1 MQSTKKTTM
10 KRILF
15 FLLFASSFSCWAQT
29 QYKPFVEEGK
39 VWTMKCNNWDRPWA
53 SDYVFS
59 YYLEGDTVIGGKECK
74 KLYSFNA
81 GNNNSTA
88 YISAL
93 YEIDGKVYFIPANKE
108 GSYVLYDFSVPLNET
123 TSINEF
129 LHPHDWPPFTMKNY
143 ERRPVNL
150 MGTERNCLLVKS
162 VKHEGGF
169 NTGWWI
175 EGIGSVNG
183 PLDTWSYGAHGK
195 STFLLECSVNGK
207 VIYSNSDFSTNIKS
221 APYDYEQ
228 FLYEDKVWTMGYR
241 TSYDVLKNS
250 ETKLC
255 GDTIIDGI
263 HFKRKYEKEWL
274 RGEKKP
280 DEWKASAVYIGQEG
294 GKVYL
299 YDSMKKKMIVDMD
312 FTLKE
317 GDTFTCSGFGDT
329 TGQPVMLVTAVTKEW
344 IIYDFPVKAT
354 KIYLQSQDNPDFT
367 DVWIDGIGSLTTGIN
382 GTMNYYANGE
392 AQKLVECNFAGI
404 ILHEAEDLSTAV
416 DKLDLS
422 KQSGETIYDLQ
433 GRRISSHPS
442 KGIYIRGGRKYVV
455 E

>member
-1 MQSTKKTTM
+1 M

-15 FLLFASSFSCWAQT
+15 FLVIAISCPCRAQT
-29 QYKPFVEEGK
+29 QYMPFVEDGK
-39 VWTMKCNNWDRPWA
+39 VWTMKCDNSDRPWA

-59 YYLEGDTVIGGKECK
+59 YYLEGDTVIDGKECK

-108 GSYVLYDFSVPLNET
+108 GSYMLYDFSVPVNET

-150 MGTERNCLLVKS
+150 MGTERSCLLVKS
-162 VKHEGGF
+162 VTHEGGF

-175 EGIGSVNG
+175 EGIGSENG
-183 PLDTWSYGAHGK
+183 PLDTWSFGAHGK
-195 STFLLECSVNGK
+195 RTFLLECAVNGK
-207 VIYSNSDFSTNIKS
+207 VIFSNSDFSTSIKS

-228 FLYEDKVWTMGYR
+228 FLYEDKVWT
-241 TSYDVLKNS
+241 TSLKMIASPEVSNPYKRV

-280 DEWKASAVYIGQEG
+280 NEWKASAVYIGQEG

-299 YDSMKKKMIVDMD
+299 YDSMKNKKIVDMD

-317 GDTFTCSGFGDT
+317 GDTFTSSGFGDT
-329 TGQPVMLVTAVTKEW
+329 TVQPVMLVTAVTKEW
-344 IIYDFPVKAT
+344 IIYDFPIKGK

-367 DVWIDGIGSLTTGIN
+367 DVWIDGIGSITTGIN
-382 GTMNYYANGE
+382 GTMNYYSNGA

-404 ILHEAEDLSTAV
+404 ILYEAEDFSTAV
-416 DKLDLS
+416 DKLNS
-422 KQSGETIYDLQ
+422 SMQSGGTIYDLQ
-433 GRRISSHPS
+433 GRRLQKAPAHS
-442 KGIYIRGGRKYVV
+442 IYIRDGRKYVV
-455 E
+455 K